1 LLTRFRKSLSIL
13 VTPVARAIAK
23 SGVHPN
29 AVTLAGLA
37 ISFLAPPTAL
47 LFPPLLPLVIA
58 VSAYMDVVDGA
69 LARISGR
76 VSKRGAFL
84 DSFSDRIE
92 ELMYLIALGLLGVP
106 MLLVALT
113 VATSYLVSYLR
124 ALGELRGVKMEGI
137 GLFERGERVIV
148 VLATSIVLAIRIP
161 HAIAISTAMIMALTT
176 LNIVTIVQRFAHVWR
191 TLGEK

>member
-1 LLTRFRKSLSIL
+1 MLTRFRKSLSIL